1 MLEVQKRKLE
11 EAVRTLA
18 LLGTKY
24 KVLTPCGLEY
34 GDLEVKA
41 QQNLKNARKLPR
53 YNRLE
58 TRDVFLPCL
67 RDMKAGQAKVINCG
81 KYDPRVISRDIASYC
96 VNTMGTGAVS
106 CLTDMEGKSVQVL
119 ALQDLR

>member
-11 EAVRTLA
+11 EAVRLLA

-34 GDLEVKA
+34 GDLEVKEQRA
-41 QQNLKNARKLPR
+41 LKTARDLPR

-58 TRDVFLPCL
+58 TRDVFLPHL
-67 RDMKAGQAKVINCG
+67 KNMKAGEAKAIACG
-81 KYDPRVISRDIASYC
+81 KYDPRVISRDISSYC

-106 CLTDMEGKSVQVL
+106 CLTDMEGKSVQIL